1 MGAETVV
8 QFCLYLIAVDE
19 ENGCDAVVNLRCER
33 HNLAFTLHDEPYC
46 HGLHTSCRE
55 RRLDLSPQDRRE
67 IEAHKTVQHTA
78 CLLCVGQV
86 HVQSAGLFY
95 GLQDGFLCYLMED
108 DTVGVGLVKTQ
119 YLAKVP

>member
-1 MGAETVV
+1 MSLTATDCTRPAESDGLT
-8 QFCLYLIAVDE
+8 FRHKI
-19 ENGCDAVVNLRCER
+19 GER
-33 HNLAFTLHDEPYC
+33 L
-46 HGLHTSCRE
+46 
-55 RRLDLSPQDRRE
+55 
-67 IEAHKTVQHTA
+67 EAHKTVQHTA